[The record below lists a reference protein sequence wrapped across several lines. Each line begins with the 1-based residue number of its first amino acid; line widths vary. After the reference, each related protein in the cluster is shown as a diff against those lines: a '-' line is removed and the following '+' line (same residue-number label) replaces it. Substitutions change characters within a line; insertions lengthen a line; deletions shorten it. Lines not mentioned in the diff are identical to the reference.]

1 MDVSKF
7 KRKVIDSSTRH
18 VCTFRSSHRR
28 CSIKTTVRRNFAGKN
43 CRSFFLIKLQPFKP
57 TTLLKRGSN
66 TGVFL

>member
-18 VCTFRSSHRR
+18 VCTLGSSHRR

-43 CRSFFLIKLQPFKP
+43 CRSLFLIKLQAFKP
-57 TTLLKRGSN
+57 TTLLKKDSN
-66 TGVFL
+66 TGAFL